1 MTEIDELFLVCDD
14 TNNVP
19 FDEIDVSAVPSELL
33 DEVNAILAG
42 AKDEAVAA

>member
-1 MTEIDELFLVCDD
+1 MTENDELFLVCDD

-19 FDEIDVSAVPSELL
+19 FDEIDVSTVPSELL
-33 DEVNAILAG
+33 EEVNAILTG